1 MGEGIYATI
10 DDAVNAA
17 ERAYERYNAMGSAI
31 RNSVIASIRS
41 AMLANAEHLA
51 KLAHEETGLGRTED
65 KVRKNILVSTRT
77 PGPEDL
83 EPLIQTGDGE

>member
-51 KLAHEETGLGRTED
+51 KLAHEETGSAEPKTRCARTFSC
-65 KVRKNILVSTRT
+65 RRA
-77 PGPEDL
+77 PRP
-83 EPLIQTGDGE
+83 